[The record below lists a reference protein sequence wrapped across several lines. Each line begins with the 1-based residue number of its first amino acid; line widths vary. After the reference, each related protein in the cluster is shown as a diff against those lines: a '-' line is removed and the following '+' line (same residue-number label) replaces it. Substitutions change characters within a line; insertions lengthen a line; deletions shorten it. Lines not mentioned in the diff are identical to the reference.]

1 MEQTTLA
8 GFLAHPGNFIFL
20 NIILAMS
27 STVTKASDNSD
38 FKGPAPA
45 LKRGTIGGDAINLF
59 RGFCMG
65 AADTVPGVSGGTV
78 ALILG
83 HYDRLIAAIS
93 SFDSASVKLLAN
105 GNLRALS
112 ERLDLRFLF
121 ALGAG
126 IVVGIGSLAG
136 LMHWLLLHRMNETMA
151 VFFGLVLASVWVV
164 RRNVSTWT
172 LNGFVAVGIG
182 ILIAL
187 AISRIPVSSGDI
199 HLVYLFLSA
208 SIAICAMILP
218 GISGAFVLLLLG
230 VYEPIIGMVKQFFKL
245 DLSPMLIL
253 RLTVFTLGCAFGLL
267 AFSRLL
273 NYLLGYH
280 RDITM
285 ATLIGL
291 MIGSVGRLWPLQAV
305 TPETAGLELKFQE
318 TTFITP
324 AQYDGS
330 VITLVTLS
338 LAAAAVVLIADHVT
352 RRMTQSEIG

>member
-1 MEQTTLA
+1 M
-8 GFLAHPGNFIFL
+8 
-20 NIILAMS
+20 
-27 STVTKASDNSD
+27 DD
-38 FKGPAPA
+38 FDAPTPAVKP
-45 LKRGTIGGDAINLF
+45 GTIGGDVINVF

-93 SFDSASVKLLAN
+93 SVDSVSAKLFAS
-105 GNLRALS
+105 GQLRALS
-112 ERLDLRFLF
+112 ERLDLRFML

-126 IVVGIGSLAG
+126 IVAGIGSLAG
-136 LMHWLLLHRMNETMA
+136 LMHWLLLNRMNETMA

-164 RRNVSTWT
+164 RRNVSHWT
-172 LNGFVAVGIG
+172 PGRCIAVVIG
-182 ILIAL
+182 AAIAV
-187 AISRIPVSSGDI
+187 AISRIPASSGDI
-199 HLVYLFLSA
+199 HLLYLFLSA

-230 VYEPIIGMVKQFFKL
+230 VYEPVIAMVKQFFKL
-245 DLSPMLIL
+245 DLSVMLIL
-253 RLTVFTLGCAFGLL
+253 RLTVFTLGCVFGLL

-273 NYLLGYH
+273 NYLLGH
-280 RDITM
+280 RRDVTM

-291 MIGSVGRLWPLQAV
+291 MIGSVGRLWPLQTV

-318 TTFITP
+318 TMFVTP

-330 VITLVTLS
+330 VTVLITLALI
-338 LAAAAVVLIADHVT
+338 AAAVVLIADHVT
-352 RRMTQSEIG
+352 RRLTSEEAVA